1 MSKKISVRVSRTKLI
16 ASLQKAIANF
26 NDESDKIEAKKLLR
40 NKWEV
45 RSKKIPLASY
55 AKLAHKTEIDIDDNV
70 WRDNDSIK
78 VTVNYFIKKS
88 VAVDKLAY
96 VADVYSF
103 NHDNA
108 IEEIGQAIR
117 LLELSDEDTVNTATY
132 GSVARYL

>member
-16 ASLQKAIANF
+16 ASLQKAIAVF
-26 NDESDKIEAKKLLR
+26 NEESDKNKAMKLLR
-40 NKWEV
+40 NKWEL
-45 RSKKIPLASY
+45 RSKSIPLASY

-70 WRDNDSIK
+70 WRDQDSIK
-78 VTVNYFIKKS
+78 VTVSYLISKD

-96 VADVYSF
+96 VADVYTG
-103 NHDNA
+103 NNDCA